1 MQVNFWEI
9 LGVTKHALMITGF
22 VFVMMLVIEYVNV
35 QTHGIWQNNISKSRW
50 KQYLFSAFLGVI
62 PGCLG
67 AFTAV
72 ALYSHRLISFGAI
85 VTAMIATSGDEA
97 FVMLAMFPAE
107 AIGLTVLIFLV
118 GIGAGYLA
126 DQIPFFAKLGEK
138 FAENSFP
145 IHEEERCECF
155 SKEELIKNF
164 TKPSLYR
171 IGLIV
176 IVLLFLVAFGSGML
190 ATNAKFWIKVT
201 IITVVSISLL
211 IVLTVPEHFLKEHL
225 WDHIVKVHIL
235 RIFLWTFGTL
245 LVVHYTME
253 FVDVSSLVANNMLLV
268 LLLAVAIGVIP
279 ESGPHL
285 IFVTLFAAGTIPFS
299 ILLASSIS
307 QDGHGMLPLFAESK
321 RSFLS
326 VKIVNIIVAFVVG
339 GMGYLF
345 GY

>member
-1 MQVNFWEI
+1 
-9 LGVTKHALMITGF
+9 
-22 VFVMMLVIEYVNV
+22 
-35 QTHGIWQNNISKSRW
+35 
-50 KQYLFSAFLGVI
+50 
-62 PGCLG
+62 
-67 AFTAV
+67 
-72 ALYSHRLISFGAI
+72 
-85 VTAMIATSGDEA
+85 MIATSGDEA
-97 FVMLAMFPAE
+97 FVMLAMFPTE
-107 AIGLTVLIFLV
+107 ALGLTLLIFVV

-138 FAENSFP
+138 FAENSLP
-145 IHEEERCECF
+145 IHEEETCVCF
-155 SKEELIKNF
+155 SKEKLIENF

-171 IGLIV
+171 IGLIL
-176 IVLLFLVAFGSGML
+176 IVLLFLVAVSSGIL
-190 ATNAKFWIKVT
+190 AVNAKFWIKVT
-201 IITVVSISLL
+201 IITVVAISLI

-225 WDHIVKVHIL
+225 WNHIVKVHIL
-235 RIFLWTFGTL
+235 RIFMWTFGTL

-253 FVDVSSLVANNMLLV
+253 FVDVNSIVANNMLIV
-268 LLLAVAIGVIP
+268 LLFAVAIGVIP

-326 VKIVNIIVAFVVG
+326 VKIVNMIVAFIVG
-339 GMGYLF
+339 GLGYLI